1 MNVKLWKGS
10 RNDLS
15 DPIRTIMEN
24 RGVEDYKT
32 YMNLDDSCLNSPWEL
47 DDIEH
52 AIVLLNKH
60 ILKKSTIS
68 ILVDCDVDGFTSASM
83 MFQYLKAIE
92 FHGKINVLHHSG
104 KEHGLSK
111 EIEVPP
117 DTNLLI
123 IPDAGSNDVEQCK
136 ELRDKGIDILILD
149 HHICDRGNPYAV
161 IVNNQNGTY
170 PNKELSGAGVVY
182 KFLQAVDEDNWTD
195 VADRYLDLVA
205 VGNIGDVMDM
215 HSHETKRLCTKGLA
229 RIVNPMICALIEA
242 NSFNI
247 KGDPTINDVQFYIV
261 PMMNALIRVGS
272 SEQKKRMFRAMVGE
286 EQTFQYTPTRGKNAG
301 VTIDETLAQHVARE
315 CSSCKYQQNKTKDK
329 AVAELQNWIS
339 KYGADRSKVLFCN
352 STGVLDSNLT
362 GVVAI
367 KLAEMYGKP
376 CVLLREMACPEEPD
390 ENQEYFSG
398 SMRNPDGSPIES
410 LKEFLMSTGD
420 FESVLGHD
428 NAAGVK
434 IKKENVPK
442 AIADCNE
449 LLKDVTMSKAIVVDF
464 DFDYNELTV
473 ALPKTMYEMH
483 KVWAQGI
490 SEPYFYIRNI
500 PLIHSGCVLMGK
512 NGNMWKYS
520 DEEKGI
526 DFVCFNDN
534 GRLIDWIEDSFEDDE
549 VVTFYGDNYAK
560 IINAVC
566 RLSLNQYGNKVTP
579 QAQIVDFEVI

>member
-24 RGVEDYKT
+24 RGVNDYKT

>member
-15 DPIRTIMEN
+15 DPIGTIMEN

-32 YMNLDDSCLNSPWEL
+32 YMNLDDSCLNSPWLL
-47 DDIEH
+47 DNMED
-52 AIVLLNKH
+52 AVGLLNKH
-60 ILKKSTIS
+60 IWNKSIIS

-83 MFQYLKAIE
+83 IFQYLKMIDY
-92 FHGKINVLHHSG
+92 FGKINVLHHSG

-117 DTNLLI
+117 ETTLLI

-149 HHICDRGNPYAV
+149 HHICDRENPYAV

-315 CSSCKYQQNKTKDK
+315 CSSCKYQQNKIKDK

-339 KYGADRSKVLFCN
+339 KYGVDRSKVLFCN
-352 STGVLDSNLT
+352 STGILDSNLT

-367 KLAEMYGKP
+367 KLAEMYAKP
-376 CVLLREMACPEEPD
+376 CVLLREVACHEEEPD
-390 ENQEYFSG
+390 EDHEYFGG
-398 SMRNPDGSPIES
+398 SMRNPDGSPIGN

-434 IKKENVPK
+434 IKKKNVPK

-449 LLKDVTMSKAIVVDF
+449 LLKNVTMSKAIVVDF
-464 DFDYNELTV
+464 DFDYSRLTV
-473 ALPKTMYEMH
+473 ALPKTMHEMH
-483 KVWAQGI
+483 KIWAQGI

-500 PLIHSGCVLMGK
+500 PLIHSECAPMGK

-526 DFVCFNDN
+526 DFVCFADN
-534 GRLIDWIEDSFEDDE
+534 GRMIGWINND
-549 VVTFYGDNYAK
+549 FYGDQEEKY
-560 IINAVC
+560 INAVC

>member
-1 MNVKLWKGS
+1 M
-10 RNDLS
+10 
-15 DPIRTIMEN
+15 
-24 RGVEDYKT
+24 
-32 YMNLDDSCLNSPWEL
+32 
-47 DDIEH
+47 
-52 AIVLLNKH
+52 
-60 ILKKSTIS
+60 
-68 ILVDCDVDGFTSASM
+68 
-83 MFQYLKAIE
+83 
-92 FHGKINVLHHSG
+92 
-104 KEHGLSK
+104 
-111 EIEVPP
+111 
-117 DTNLLI
+117 
-123 IPDAGSNDVEQCK
+123 
-136 ELRDKGIDILILD
+136 
-149 HHICDRGNPYAV
+149 
-161 IVNNQNGTY
+161 
-170 PNKELSGAGVVY
+170 Y

-215 HSHETKRLCTKGLA
+215 HSYETKRLCTKGLA
-229 RIVNPMICALIEA
+229 RIVNPMICALVEA

-247 KGDPTINDVQFYIV
+247 KGDPTINDVQFYVV

-315 CSSCKYQQNKTKDK
+315 CSSCKYQQNKIKDK
-329 AVAELQNWIS
+329 AVGELQKLIE
-339 KYGADRSKVLFCN
+339 KHGADQNKILFCN
-352 STGVLDSNLT
+352 STGILDNTLT

-367 KLAEMYGKP
+367 KLAEMYAKP
-376 CVLLREMACPEEPD
+376 CVLLRTFTDEPD
-390 ENQEYFSG
+390 YYGG

-442 AIADCNE
+442 AIADCDE

-464 DFDYNELTV
+464 DFDYNKLNV

-500 PLIHSGCVLMGK
+500 PLVHSGCAPMGK

-526 DFVCFNDN
+526 DFVCFADNDRML
-534 GRLIDWIEDSFEDDE
+534 GWINND
-549 VVTFYGDNYAK
+549 FYGGREEKY
-560 IINAVC
+560 INAVC

>member
-15 DPIRTIMEN
+15 DPIGTIMEN
-24 RGVEDYKT
+24 RGVKDYNT
-32 YMNLDDSCLNSPWEL
+32 YMNLDDSCLNSPWLL
-47 DDIEH
+47 DNVED
-52 AIVLLNKH
+52 AVLLLNEH
-60 ILKKSTIS
+60 ILKKSTVS

-83 MFQYLKAIE
+83 MFQYLKAIG
-92 FHGKINVLHHSG
+92 FCGKVNVLHHSG

-117 DTNLLI
+117 ETTLLI

-136 ELRDKGIDILILD
+136 ELHEKGIDILILD
-149 HHICDRGNPYAV
+149 HHICDRENPYAV

-229 RIVNPMICALIEA
+229 RIVNPMICALVEA

-315 CSSCKYQQNKTKDK
+315 CSSCKYQQNKMRDK
-329 AVAELQNWIS
+329 AIPELQEAIKRN
-339 KYGADRSKVLFCN
+339 GADKSKVLFCD
-352 STGVLDSNLT
+352 STGVLDSRLT

-367 KLAEMYGKP
+367 KLAEMYSRP
-376 CVLLREMACPEEPD
+376 CVLLRDFADEPD
-390 ENQEYFSG
+390 VYGG
-398 SMRNPDGSPIES
+398 SMRNPDGSPIEDF
-410 LKEFLMSTGD
+410 KKFLTNTGD
-420 FESVLGHD
+420 FESVSGHE
-428 NAAGVK
+428 NAAGVR
-434 IKKENVPK
+434 IKKENIFK
-442 AIADCNE
+442 AITDCDE
-449 LLKDVTMSKAIVVDF
+449 LLKDTVMDNATVCDF
-464 DFDYNELTV
+464 VFDYDQLGIV
-473 ALPKTMYEMH
+473 LIKKMHEMQ
-483 KVWAQGI
+483 KVWAPGI
-490 SEPYFYIRNI
+490 PEPLFFIQKI
-500 PLIHSGCVLMGK
+500 PLTHDNCKPMGK
-512 NGNMWKYS
+512 NGNMWRFS
-520 DEEKGI
+520 DEEKGV
-526 DFVCFNDN
+526 DFVCFADN
-534 GRLIDWIEDSFEDDE
+534 GRMIGWVNND
-549 VVTFYGDNYAK
+549 FYGGQEEKY
-560 IINAVC
+560 INAVC

>member
-1 MNVKLWKGS
+1 MNVKLWNGS

-15 DPIRTIMEN
+15 DPIGTIMEN

-47 DDIEH
+47 DNMED
-52 AIVLLNKH
+52 AVRLLNKH
-60 ILKKSTIS
+60 IWNKSIIS

-83 MFQYLKAIE
+83 MFQYLKTIGY
-92 FHGKINVLHHSG
+92 FGKINVLHHSG

-117 DTNLLI
+117 ETTLLI

-136 ELRDKGIDILILD
+136 ELREKGIDILILD
-149 HHICDRGNPYAV
+149 HHICDRENPYAV

-182 KFLQAVDEDNWTD
+182 KFLQAVDEYNWTD

-205 VGNIGDVMDM
+205 VGNISDVMDM

-229 RIVNPMICALIEA
+229 RIVNPMICALVEA

-329 AVAELQNWIS
+329 AVAELQELIEKHS
-339 KYGADRSKVLFCN
+339 ADQNKILFCN
-352 STGVLDSNLT
+352 STGILDNTLT

-367 KLAEMYGKP
+367 KLAEMYAKP
-376 CVLLREMACPEEPD
+376 CVLLRTFADEPD
-390 ENQEYFSG
+390 YYGG

-464 DFDYNELTV
+464 DFDYSRLTV

-483 KVWAQGI
+483 KIWAQGI
-490 SEPYFYIRNI
+490 SEPYFYIKNI
-500 PLIHSGCVLMGK
+500 PLIHSGCAPIGK

-526 DFVCFNDN
+526 DFVCFADN
-534 GRLIDWIEDSFEDDE
+534 GRMIGWINND
-549 VVTFYGDNYAK
+549 FYGGQEEKY
-560 IINAVC
+560 INAVC

>member
-15 DPIRTIMEN
+15 DPIGTIMEN
-24 RGVEDYKT
+24 RGVKDYKT
-32 YMNLDDSCLNSPWEL
+32 YMNLDDSCLNSPWAL
-47 DDIEH
+47 DNIEY
-52 AIVLLNKH
+52 AVMMLNKH
-60 ILKKSTIS
+60 LWKKSTIS
-68 ILVDCDVDGFTSASM
+68 IIVDCDVDGFTSASM
-83 MFQYLKAIE
+83 MFQYLKAIGY
-92 FHGKINVLHHSG
+92 FRKINVLYHSG

-117 DTNLLI
+117 ETTLLI

-136 ELRDKGIDILILD
+136 ELHEKGIDILILD
-149 HHICDRGNPYAV
+149 HHICDRENPYAI

-182 KFLQAVDEDNWTD
+182 KFLQAVDESNWTD

-229 RIVNPMICALIEA
+229 RIVNSMICALVEA

-301 VTIDETLAQHVARE
+301 ITIDETLAQHVARE

-329 AVAELQNWIS
+329 AVVELQNWIS

-352 STGVLDSNLT
+352 STGILDSNLT

-390 ENQEYFSG
+390 ENQEYFGG

-464 DFDYNELTV
+464 DFDYNKLNV

-500 PLIHSGCVLMGK
+500 PLVHSGCAPMGK

-526 DFVCFNDN
+526 DFVCFADNDRML
-534 GRLIDWIEDSFEDDE
+534 GWINND
-549 VVTFYGDNYAK
+549 FYDGQEEKY
-560 IINAVC
+560 INAVC

>member
-1 MNVKLWKGS
+1 
-10 RNDLS
+10 
-15 DPIRTIMEN
+15 
-24 RGVEDYKT
+24 
-32 YMNLDDSCLNSPWEL
+32 
-47 DDIEH
+47 
-52 AIVLLNKH
+52 
-60 ILKKSTIS
+60 
-68 ILVDCDVDGFTSASM
+68 M
-83 MFQYLKAIE
+83 MFQYLKTIGY
-92 FHGKINVLHHSG
+92 FGKINVLHHSG

-117 DTNLLI
+117 ETTLLI

-136 ELRDKGIDILILD
+136 ELHEKGIDILILD
-149 HHICDRGNPYAV
+149 HHICDRENPYAV

-170 PNKELSGAGVVY
+170 PNKELSGVGVVY
-182 KFLQAVDEDNWTD
+182 KFLQAVDESNWTD

-229 RIVNPMICALIEA
+229 RIVNPMICALVEA

-301 VTIDETLAQHVARE
+301 ATIDETLAQHVARE
-315 CSSCKYQQNKTKDK
+315 CSSCKYQQNKIKDK
-329 AVAELQNWIS
+329 AVGELQNWIS
-339 KYGADRSKVLFCN
+339 KYGADRSKILFCN
-352 STGVLDSNLT
+352 STGILDSNLT

-367 KLAEMYGKP
+367 KLAEMYAKP
-376 CVLLREMACPEEPD
+376 CVLLREMTCSEEEPD
-390 ENQEYFSG
+390 ENHEYFGG
-398 SMRNPDGSPIES
+398 SMRNLDGSPIES

-434 IKKENVPK
+434 IKKKNVPK
-442 AIADCNE
+442 AIADCDE

-464 DFDYNELTV
+464 DFDYNKLNV
-473 ALPKTMYEMH
+473 ALPITMYEMH

-500 PLIHSGCVLMGK
+500 PLVHSGCAPMGK

-526 DFVCFNDN
+526 DFVCFADNDRML
-534 GRLIDWIEDSFEDDE
+534 GWINND
-549 VVTFYGDNYAK
+549 FYDGQEEKY
-560 IINAVC
+560 INAVC

>member
-24 RGVEDYKT
+24 RGVKDYKT

>member
-15 DPIRTIMEN
+15 DPIGTIMEN
-24 RGVEDYKT
+24 RGVKDYKT

>member
-15 DPIRTIMEN
+15 DPIGTIMEN

-47 DDIEH
+47 DNIEH
-52 AIVLLNKH
+52 AVVLLNKH

-83 MFQYLKAIE
+83 MFQYLKTIDY
-92 FHGKINVLHHSG
+92 FGKINVLHHSG

-111 EIEVPP
+111 EIEIPP
-117 DTNLLI
+117 ETTLLI

-136 ELRDKGIDILILD
+136 ELCENGIDILILD
-149 HHICDRGNPYAV
+149 HHICDRENPYAV

-182 KFLQAVDEDNWTD
+182 KFLQAVDEYNWTD

-229 RIVNPMICALIEA
+229 RIVNPMICALVEA

-352 STGVLDSNLT
+352 STGILDSNLT

-367 KLAEMYGKP
+367 KLAEIYGKP

-390 ENQEYFSG
+390 ENQEYFGG

-410 LKEFLMSTGD
+410 LKEFLTSTGD

-442 AIADCNE
+442 AIADCDE

-464 DFDYNELTV
+464 DFDYSKLTV

-483 KVWAQGI
+483 KIWAQGI

-500 PLIHSGCVLMGK
+500 PLAHSGCAPMGK

>member
-15 DPIRTIMEN
+15 DPIGTIMEN
-24 RGVEDYKT
+24 RGVKDYKT

-47 DDIEH
+47 DNIEY
-52 AIVLLNKH
+52 AVMMLNKH
-60 ILKKSTIS
+60 LWKKSIIS

-83 MFQYLKAIE
+83 MFQYLKAIGY
-92 FHGKINVLHHSG
+92 FGKINVLHHSG
-104 KEHGLSK
+104 KKHGLSK
-111 EIEVPP
+111 EIEIPP
-117 DTNLLI
+117 ETTLLI

-149 HHICDRGNPYAV
+149 HHICDRENPYAV

-329 AVAELQNWIS
+329 AVAELQELIE
-339 KYGADRSKVLFCN
+339 KHGADRSKVLFCN
-352 STGVLDSNLT
+352 STGILDSNLT

-390 ENQEYFSG
+390 ENQEYFGG

-410 LKEFLMSTGD
+410 LKEFLMNTGD

-464 DFDYNELTV
+464 DFDYSKLTV

-483 KVWAQGI
+483 KIWAQGI

-500 PLIHSGCVLMGK
+500 PLAHSGCAPMGK

>member
-15 DPIRTIMEN
+15 DPIGTIMEN
-24 RGVEDYKT
+24 RGVKDYKT

-47 DDIEH
+47 DNIEY
-52 AIVLLNKH
+52 AVMMLNKH
-60 ILKKSTIS
+60 LWKKSIIS

-83 MFQYLKAIE
+83 MFQYLKAIGY
-92 FHGKINVLHHSG
+92 FGKINVLHHSG
-104 KEHGLSK
+104 KKHGLSK
-111 EIEVPP
+111 EIEIPP
-117 DTNLLI
+117 ETTLLI

-149 HHICDRGNPYAV
+149 HHICDRENPYAV
-161 IVNNQNGTY
+161 IVNNQHGTY

-329 AVAELQNWIS
+329 AVAELQELIE
-339 KYGADRSKVLFCN
+339 KHGADRSKVLFCN
-352 STGVLDSNLT
+352 STGILDSNLT

-390 ENQEYFSG
+390 ENQEYFGG

-410 LKEFLMSTGD
+410 LKEFLMNTGD

-464 DFDYNELTV
+464 DFDYSKLTV

-483 KVWAQGI
+483 KIWAQGI

-500 PLIHSGCVLMGK
+500 PLAHSGCAPMGK

>member
-15 DPIRTIMEN
+15 DPIGTIMEN
-24 RGVEDYKT
+24 RGVKDYKT

-47 DDIEH
+47 DNIEY
-52 AIVLLNKH
+52 AVMMLNKH
-60 ILKKSTIS
+60 LWKKSIIS

-83 MFQYLKAIE
+83 MFQYLKAIGY
-92 FHGKINVLHHSG
+92 FGKINVLHHSG
-104 KEHGLSK
+104 KKHGLSK
-111 EIEVPP
+111 EIEIPP
-117 DTNLLI
+117 ETTLLI

-149 HHICDRGNPYAV
+149 HHICDRENPYAV

-215 HSHETKRLCTKGLA
+215 HSHETNRLCTKGLA

-329 AVAELQNWIS
+329 AVAELQELIE
-339 KYGADRSKVLFCN
+339 KHGADRSKVLFCN
-352 STGVLDSNLT
+352 STGILDSNLT

-390 ENQEYFSG
+390 ENQEYFGG

-410 LKEFLMSTGD
+410 LKEFLMNTGD

-464 DFDYNELTV
+464 DFDYSKLTV

-483 KVWAQGI
+483 KIWAQGI

-500 PLIHSGCVLMGK
+500 PLAHSGCAPMGK

>member
-24 RGVEDYKT
+24 RGVNDYKT

-428 NAAGVK
+428 NAARVK

>member
-24 RGVEDYKT
+24 RGVDDYKT

-47 DDIEH
+47 DNIEH
-52 AIVLLNKH
+52 AVVLLNQH

-83 MFQYLKAIE
+83 MFQYLKAIG

-136 ELRDKGIDILILD
+136 ELHDKGIDILILD
-149 HHICDRGNPYAV
+149 HHICDRENPYAV

-195 VADRYLDLVA
+195 VANRYLDLVA

-215 HSHETKRLCTKGLA
+215 HSHETKRLCVKGLA
-229 RIVNPMICALIEA
+229 RIVNPMICALVEA

-329 AVAELQNWIS
+329 AVAELQELIE
-339 KYGADRSKVLFCN
+339 KHGADRSKVLFCN

-367 KLAEMYGKP
+367 KLAEMYAKP
-376 CVLLREMACPEEPD
+376 CVLLRTFADEPD
-390 ENQEYFSG
+390 YYGG
-398 SMRNPDGSPIES
+398 SMRNPDGSPIEN

-434 IKKENVPK
+434 IKKENVQK

-449 LLKDVTMSKAIVVDF
+449 LLKDVMMSKAIVVDF
-464 DFDYNELTV
+464 DFDYNRLTV

-500 PLIHSGCVLMGK
+500 PLIHGGCVLMGK

-526 DFVCFNDN
+526 DFVCFADN
-534 GRLIDWIEDSFEDDE
+534 GRIIGWINND
-549 VVTFYGDNYAK
+549 FYCGQEEKY
-560 IINAVC
+560 INAVC

>member
-15 DPIRTIMEN
+15 DPIGTIMEN

-47 DDIEH
+47 DNMED
-52 AIVLLNKH
+52 AVRLLNKH
-60 ILKKSTIS
+60 IWNKSIIS

-83 MFQYLKAIE
+83 MFQYLKTIGY
-92 FHGKINVLHHSG
+92 FGKINVLHHSG

-117 DTNLLI
+117 ETTLLI

-136 ELRDKGIDILILD
+136 ELREKGIDILILD
-149 HHICDRGNPYAV
+149 HHICDRENPYAV

-182 KFLQAVDEDNWTD
+182 KFLQAVDEYNWTD

-247 KGDPTINDVQFYIV
+247 KGDPTINDIQFYIV

-315 CSSCKYQQNKTKDK
+315 CSSCKYQQNKMRDK
-329 AVAELQNWIS
+329 AIPELQEAIKRN
-339 KYGADRSKVLFCN
+339 GADKSKVLFCD
-352 STGVLDSNLT
+352 STGVLDSRLT

-367 KLAEMYGKP
+367 KLAEMYSRP
-376 CVLLREMACPEEPD
+376 CVLLRDFADEPD
-390 ENQEYFSG
+390 VYGG
-398 SMRNPDGSPIES
+398 SMRNPDGSPIEDF
-410 LKEFLMSTGD
+410 KKFLTNTGD
-420 FESVLGHD
+420 FESVSGHE
-428 NAAGVK
+428 NAAGVR
-434 IKKENVPK
+434 IKKENIFK
-442 AIADCNE
+442 AITDCDE
-449 LLKDVTMSKAIVVDF
+449 LLKDTVMDNATVF
-464 DFDYNELTV
+464 DFVFDYDQLGI
-473 ALPKTMYEMH
+473 ALIKKMHEMQ
-483 KVWAQGI
+483 KIWASGI
-490 SEPYFYIRNI
+490 PEPLFLIQKI
-500 PLIHSGCVLMGK
+500 PLTHDSCKPMGK
-512 NGNMWKYS
+512 NGNMWRFS
-520 DEEKGI
+520 DEENGI
-526 DFVCFNDN
+526 DFVCFADN
-534 GRLIDWIEDSFEDDE
+534 GRMIGWINND
-549 VVTFYGDNYAK
+549 FYGGQEEKY
-560 IINAVC
+560 INAVC

>member
-15 DPIRTIMEN
+15 DPIGTIMEN

-47 DDIEH
+47 DNMED
-52 AIVLLNKH
+52 AVRLLNKH
-60 ILKKSTIS
+60 IWNKSIIS

-83 MFQYLKAIE
+83 MFQYLKAIGY
-92 FHGKINVLHHSG
+92 FGKINVLHHSG

-117 DTNLLI
+117 ETTLLI

-136 ELRDKGIDILILD
+136 ELRENGIDILILD
-149 HHICDRGNPYAV
+149 HHICDRENPYAV

-182 KFLQAVDEDNWTD
+182 KFLQAVDEYNWTD

-205 VGNIGDVMDM
+205 IGNIGDVMDM
-215 HSHETKRLCTKGLA
+215 HSHEIKRLCTKGLA
-229 RIVNPMICALIEA
+229 RIVNPMICALVEA

-329 AVAELQNWIS
+329 AVAELQELIEKHN
-339 KYGADRSKVLFCN
+339 ADQNKILFCN
-352 STGVLDSNLT
+352 STGILDNTLT

-367 KLAEMYGKP
+367 KLAEMYAKP
-376 CVLLREMACPEEPD
+376 CVLLRTFADEPD
-390 ENQEYFSG
+390 YYGG

-464 DFDYNELTV
+464 DFDYSRLTV

-483 KVWAQGI
+483 KIWAQGI
-490 SEPYFYIRNI
+490 SEPYFYIKNI
-500 PLIHSGCVLMGK
+500 PLIHSGCAPMGK

-526 DFVCFNDN
+526 DFVCFADN
-534 GRLIDWIEDSFEDDE
+534 GRMIGWINND
-549 VVTFYGDNYAK
+549 FYGGQEEKY
-560 IINAVC
+560 INAIC

>member
-15 DPIRTIMEN
+15 DPIGTIMEN

-47 DDIEH
+47 DNMED
-52 AIVLLNKH
+52 AVRLLNKH
-60 ILKKSTIS
+60 IWNKSIIS

-83 MFQYLKAIE
+83 MFQYLKTIGY
-92 FHGKINVLHHSG
+92 FGKINVLHHSG

-117 DTNLLI
+117 ETTLLI

-136 ELRDKGIDILILD
+136 ELREKGIDILILD
-149 HHICDRGNPYAV
+149 HHICDRENPYTV

-215 HSHETKRLCTKGLA
+215 HSHETKHLCTKGLA

-247 KGDPTINDVQFYIV
+247 KGDPTINDVQFYVV

-315 CSSCKYQQNKTKDK
+315 CSSCKYQQNKIKDK
-329 AVAELQNWIS
+329 AVAELQELIEKHS
-339 KYGADRSKVLFCN
+339 ADKNKILFCN
-352 STGVLDSNLT
+352 STGILDNTLT

-367 KLAEMYGKP
+367 KLAEMYAKP
-376 CVLLREMACPEEPD
+376 CVLLRTFADEPD
-390 ENQEYFSG
+390 YYGG

-410 LKEFLMSTGD
+410 LKEFLMRTGD

-464 DFDYNELTV
+464 DFDYSRLTV

-483 KVWAQGI
+483 KLWAQGI
-490 SEPYFYIRNI
+490 SEPYFYIKNI
-500 PLIHSGCVLMGK
+500 PLIHSGCALMGK

-526 DFVCFNDN
+526 DFVCFADN
-534 GRLIDWIEDSFEDDE
+534 GRMIGWINND
-549 VVTFYGDNYAK
+549 FYGGQEEKY
-560 IINAVC
+560 INAVC

>member
-15 DPIRTIMEN
+15 DPIGTIMEN
-24 RGVEDYKT
+24 RGVKDYKT

-47 DDIEH
+47 DNIEH
-52 AIVLLNKH
+52 AVVLLNQH

-83 MFQYLKAIE
+83 MFQYLKAIG

-149 HHICDRGNPYAV
+149 HHICDRENPYAV

-229 RIVNPMICALIEA
+229 RIVNPMICALVEA

-301 VTIDETLAQHVARE
+301 VTIDETLAQHVTRE
-315 CSSCKYQQNKTKDK
+315 CSSCKYQQNKMRDK
-329 AVAELQNWIS
+329 AIPELQEAIKRN
-339 KYGADRSKVLFCN
+339 GADKNKVLFCD
-352 STGVLDSNLT
+352 STGVLDSRLT

-367 KLAEMYGKP
+367 KLAEMYSRP
-376 CVLLREMACPEEPD
+376 CVLLRDFADEPGF
-390 ENQEYFSG
+390 YGG
-398 SMRNPDGSPIES
+398 SMRNPDGSPIEDF
-410 LKEFLMSTGD
+410 KKFLTSTGD
-420 FESVLGHD
+420 FESVSGHE

-434 IKKENVPK
+434 IKKENILK
-442 AIADCNE
+442 AITDCDE
-449 LLKDVTMSKAIVVDF
+449 LLKDTVMDNATVF
-464 DFDYNELTV
+464 DFVFDYDQLGVT
-473 ALPKTMYEMH
+473 LIKKMHEMH
-483 KVWAQGI
+483 KVWAPGI
-490 SEPYFYIRNI
+490 PEPLFFIQKI
-500 PLIHSGCVLMGK
+500 LLTHDGCKPMGK
-512 NGNMWKYS
+512 NGNMWRFS
-520 DEEKGI
+520 DEDKGI
-526 DFVCFNDN
+526 DFVCFADN
-534 GRLIDWIEDSFEDDE
+534 GRMIDWINND
-549 VVTFYGDNYAK
+549 FYGDQEEKY
-560 IINAVC
+560 INAVC

>member
-24 RGVEDYKT
+24 RGVNDYKT

-473 ALPKTMYEMH
+473 ALPKNMYEMH

>member
-15 DPIRTIMEN
+15 DPIGTIMEN

-47 DDIEH
+47 GNMED
-52 AIVLLNKH
+52 AVRLLNKH
-60 ILKKSTIS
+60 IWNKSIIS

-83 MFQYLKAIE
+83 MFQYLKTIGY
-92 FHGKINVLHHSG
+92 FGKINVLHHSG

-117 DTNLLI
+117 ETTLLI

-136 ELRDKGIDILILD
+136 ELREKGIDILILD
-149 HHICDRGNPYAV
+149 HHICDRENPYAV

-182 KFLQAVDEDNWTD
+182 KFLQAVDEYNWTD

-215 HSHETKRLCTKGLA
+215 HPHETKRLCTKGLA
-229 RIVNPMICALIEA
+229 RIVNSMICALVEA

-286 EQTFQYTPTRGKNAG
+286 KQTFQYTPTRGKNAG

-315 CSSCKYQQNKTKDK
+315 CSSCKYQQNKIKDK
-329 AVAELQNWIS
+329 AVGELQKLIE
-339 KYGADRSKVLFCN
+339 KHGADQNKILFCN
-352 STGVLDSNLT
+352 STGILDNTLT

-367 KLAEMYGKP
+367 KLAEMYAKP
-376 CVLLREMACPEEPD
+376 CVLLRTFADEPD
-390 ENQEYFSG
+390 YYGG

-442 AIADCNE
+442 AIADCDE

-464 DFDYNELTV
+464 DFDYNKLNI
-473 ALPKTMYEMH
+473 ALPKMMYEMR

-500 PLIHSGCVLMGK
+500 PLVHSGCAPMGK

-526 DFVCFNDN
+526 DFVCFTDN
-534 GRLIDWIEDSFEDDE
+534 GRMLSWINND
-549 VVTFYGDNYAK
+549 FYGDQEEKY
-560 IINAVC
+560 INAVC

-579 QAQIVDFEVI
+579 QAQIVDLEVI

>member
-15 DPIRTIMEN
+15 DPIGTIMEN

-47 DDIEH
+47 DNMKD
-52 AIVLLNKH
+52 AVMLLNKH
-60 ILKKSTIS
+60 LWKKSIIS

-83 MFQYLKAIE
+83 MFQYLKAIGY
-92 FHGKINVLHHSG
+92 FGKINVLHHSG

-117 DTNLLI
+117 ETTLLI

-136 ELRDKGIDILILD
+136 ELRENGIDILILD
-149 HHICDRGNPYAV
+149 HHICDRENPYAV

-215 HSHETKRLCTKGLA
+215 HLHETKRLCTKGLA
-229 RIVNPMICALIEA
+229 RIVNPMICALVEA

-352 STGVLDSNLT
+352 STGILDSNLT

-367 KLAEMYGKP
+367 KLAEIYGKP

-390 ENQEYFSG
+390 ENQEYFGG

-442 AIADCNE
+442 AIADCDE

-464 DFDYNELTV
+464 DFNYNKLTV
-473 ALPKTMYEMH
+473 ALPKIMYEMH

-490 SEPYFYIRNI
+490 SEPYFYIKNI
-500 PLIHSGCVLMGK
+500 PLIHSGCAPMGK

-526 DFVCFNDN
+526 DFVCFADN
-534 GRLIDWIEDSFEDDE
+534 GRMIDWINND
-549 VVTFYGDNYAK
+549 FYGGQEEKY
-560 IINAVC
+560 INAVC

>member
-15 DPIRTIMEN
+15 DLIGTIMEN

-32 YMNLDDSCLNSPWEL
+32 YMNLDDSCLSSPWEL
-47 DDIEH
+47 DNMED
-52 AIVLLNKH
+52 AVRLLNKH
-60 ILKKSTIS
+60 IWNKSIIS

-83 MFQYLKAIE
+83 MFQYLKAIGY
-92 FHGKINVLHHSG
+92 FGKINVLHHSG

-117 DTNLLI
+117 ETTLLI

-136 ELRDKGIDILILD
+136 ELREKGIDILILD
-149 HHICDRGNPYAV
+149 HHICDRENPYAV

-170 PNKELSGAGVVY
+170 PNKELSGAGVAY
-182 KFLQAVDEDNWTD
+182 KFLQAVDEYNWTD

-205 VGNIGDVMDM
+205 IGNIGDVMDM

-229 RIVNPMICALIEA
+229 RIVNPMICALVEA

-352 STGVLDSNLT
+352 STGILDSNLT

-390 ENQEYFSG
+390 ENQEYFGG

-434 IKKENVPK
+434 IKKKNVPK

-464 DFDYNELTV
+464 DFDYSRLTV

-490 SEPYFYIRNI
+490 SEPYFYIKNI
-500 PLIHSGCVLMGK
+500 PLIHSGCAPMGK

-526 DFVCFNDN
+526 DFVCFADN
-534 GRLIDWIEDSFEDDE
+534 GRMIGWINND
-549 VVTFYGDNYAK
+549 FYGDQEEKY
-560 IINAVC
+560 INAVC

>member
-15 DPIRTIMEN
+15 DPIGTIMEN
-24 RGVEDYKT
+24 RGVEDYKI

-47 DDIEH
+47 DNMED
-52 AIVLLNKH
+52 AVRLLNKH
-60 ILKKSTIS
+60 IWNKSIIS

-83 MFQYLKAIE
+83 MFQYLKTIGY
-92 FHGKINVLHHSG
+92 FGKINVLHHSG

-117 DTNLLI
+117 ETTLLI

-136 ELRDKGIDILILD
+136 ELREKGIDILILD
-149 HHICDRGNPYAV
+149 HHICDRENPYAV

-182 KFLQAVDEDNWTD
+182 KFLQAVDEYNWTD

-215 HSHETKRLCTKGLA
+215 HSHETKRLFTKGLA
-229 RIVNPMICALIEA
+229 RIVNPMICALVEA

-329 AVAELQNWIS
+329 AVAELQKLIE
-339 KYGADRSKVLFCN
+339 KHGADQNKILFCN
-352 STGVLDSNLT
+352 STGILDNTLT

-367 KLAEMYGKP
+367 KLAEMYAKP
-376 CVLLREMACPEEPD
+376 CVLLRTFADEPD
-390 ENQEYFSG
+390 YYGG

-449 LLKDVTMSKAIVVDF
+449 LLKNVTMSKEIVVDF
-464 DFDYNELTV
+464 DFDYSRLTV

-483 KVWAQGI
+483 KIWAQGI

-500 PLIHSGCVLMGK
+500 PLAHSGCAPMGK

-526 DFVCFNDN
+526 DFVCFADN

-549 VVTFYGDNYAK
+549 VVTFYGDNYTK

>member
-15 DPIRTIMEN
+15 DPIGTIMEN
-24 RGVEDYKT
+24 RGVKDYKT

-47 DDIEH
+47 DDIEY
-52 AIVLLNKH
+52 AVMMLNKH
-60 ILKKSTIS
+60 LWKKSTIS

-83 MFQYLKAIE
+83 MFQYLKAIGY
-92 FHGKINVLHHSG
+92 FGKINVLHHSG

-117 DTNLLI
+117 ETTLLI

-136 ELRDKGIDILILD
+136 ELHDKGIDILILD
-149 HHICDRGNPYAV
+149 HHICDRENPYAV

-182 KFLQAVDEDNWTD
+182 KFLQAVDEDNWTN

-315 CSSCKYQQNKTKDK
+315 CSSCKYQQNKMRDK
-329 AVAELQNWIS
+329 AIPELQEAIKRN
-339 KYGADRSKVLFCN
+339 GADKSKVLFCD
-352 STGVLDSNLT
+352 STGVLDSRLT

-367 KLAEMYGKP
+367 KLAEMYSRP
-376 CVLLREMACPEEPD
+376 CVLLRDLAD
-390 ENQEYFSG
+390 EHDVYGG
-398 SMRNPDGSPIES
+398 SMRNPDGSPIEDF
-410 LKEFLMSTGD
+410 KKFLTKTGD
-420 FESVLGHD
+420 FESVSGHE
-428 NAAGVK
+428 NAAGVR
-434 IKKENVPK
+434 IKKENIFK
-442 AIADCNE
+442 AITDCDE
-449 LLKDVTMSKAIVVDF
+449 LLKDTVMDNATVF
-464 DFDYNELTV
+464 DFVFDYDQLGI
-473 ALPKTMYEMH
+473 ALIKKMHEMQ
-483 KVWAQGI
+483 KVWAPGI
-490 SEPYFYIRNI
+490 PEPLFLIQKI
-500 PLIHSGCVLMGK
+500 PLTHDSCKPMGK
-512 NGNMWKYS
+512 NGNMWRFS
-520 DEEKGI
+520 DEEKSI
-526 DFVCFNDN
+526 DFVCFTDN
-534 GRLIDWIEDSFEDDE
+534 GRMIGWINND
-549 VVTFYGDNYAK
+549 FYGGQEEKY
-560 IINAVC
+560 INAVC

>member
-15 DPIRTIMEN
+15 DPIGTIMEN

-47 DDIEH
+47 DNIEH
-52 AIVLLNKH
+52 AVVLLNKH

-83 MFQYLKAIE
+83 MFQYLKAID

-117 DTNLLI
+117 ETTLLI

-136 ELRDKGIDILILD
+136 ELREKGIDILILD
-149 HHICDRGNPYAV
+149 HHICDRENPYAV

-215 HSHETKRLCTKGLA
+215 HSYETKRFCTKGLA

-315 CSSCKYQQNKTKDK
+315 CASCKYQQNKTKDK
-329 AVAELQNWIS
+329 AVAELQKLIE
-339 KYGADRSKVLFCN
+339 KHGADQNKILFCN
-352 STGVLDSNLT
+352 STGILDNTLT

-367 KLAEMYGKP
+367 KLAEMYAKP
-376 CVLLREMACPEEPD
+376 CVLLRTFADEPD
-390 ENQEYFSG
+390 YYGG

-449 LLKDVTMSKAIVVDF
+449 LLKDVTTSKAIVVDF
-464 DFDYNELTV
+464 DFDYSRLTV

-483 KVWAQGI
+483 KIWAQGI
-490 SEPYFYIRNI
+490 SEPYFYIKNI
-500 PLIHSGCVLMGK
+500 PLIHSGCAPMGK

-526 DFVCFNDN
+526 DFVCFADN
-534 GRLIDWIEDSFEDDE
+534 GRMIGWINND
-549 VVTFYGDNYAK
+549 FYGGQEEKY
-560 IINAVC
+560 INAIC

>member
-1 MNVKLWKGS
+1 MNVSYDIVGTIRAQEHGHQPIVFESHSQDARYTQQGNTSPACTAQWGTGGNNMPLVAEKKAFAMQRIGEYKESEQASTMKS
-10 RNDLS
+10 R
-15 DPIRTIMEN
+15 
-24 RGVEDYKT
+24 DYKDAT
-32 YMNLDDSCLNSPWEL
+32 DLIAEKETKNLQWIVRRLTPVECERLQGFPDGWTDIGEWFDENGKKHKPADSPRYKALGNSIALPQWYW
-47 DDIEH
+47 I
-52 AIVLLNKH
+52 
-60 ILKKSTIS
+60 
-68 ILVDCDVDGFTSASM
+68 
-83 MFQYLKAIE
+83 FQKMKPYI
-92 FHGKINVLHHSG
+92 G
-104 KEHGLSK
+104 
-111 EIEVPP
+111 
-117 DTNLLI
+117 
-123 IPDAGSNDVEQCK
+123 
-136 ELRDKGIDILILD
+136 
-149 HHICDRGNPYAV
+149 GNPTLGSLFDG
-161 IVNNQNGTY
+161 IGGF
-170 PNKELSGAGVVY
+170 P
-182 KFLQAVDEDNWTD
+182 
-195 VADRYLDLVA
+195 LVFES
-205 VGNIGDVMDM
+205 MR
-215 HSHETKRLCTKGLA
+215 SHETKRLCTKGLA
-229 RIVNPMICALIEA
+229 RIVNPMICALVEA

-329 AVAELQNWIS
+329 AVAELQELIE
-339 KYGADRSKVLFCN
+339 KHGADQNKILFCN
-352 STGVLDSNLT
+352 STGILDNTLT

-367 KLAEMYGKP
+367 KLAEMYAKP
-376 CVLLREMACPEEPD
+376 CVLLRTFADEPD
-390 ENQEYFSG
+390 YYGG

-410 LKEFLMSTGD
+410 LKQFLMSTGD

-464 DFDYNELTV
+464 DFDYSKLTV
-473 ALPKTMYEMH
+473 TLPKTMYEMH
-483 KVWAQGI
+483 KIWAQGI

-500 PLIHSGCVLMGK
+500 PLAHSGCAPMGK

>member
-15 DPIRTIMEN
+15 DPIGTIMEN

-47 DDIEH
+47 DNMED
-52 AIVLLNKH
+52 AVRLLNKH
-60 ILKKSTIS
+60 IWNKSIIS

-83 MFQYLKAIE
+83 MFQYLKTIGY
-92 FHGKINVLHHSG
+92 FGKINVLHHSG

-117 DTNLLI
+117 ETTLLI

-136 ELRDKGIDILILD
+136 ELREKGIDILILD
-149 HHICDRGNPYAV
+149 HHICDKKNPYAV

-170 PNKELSGAGVVY
+170 PNKELSGAGVAY
-182 KFLQAVDEDNWTD
+182 KFLQAVDEYNWTD
-195 VADRYLDLVA
+195 VADRHLDLVA
-205 VGNIGDVMDM
+205 VGNISDVMDM

-229 RIVNPMICALIEA
+229 RIVNPMICALVEA

-329 AVAELQNWIS
+329 AVAELQKLIEKHN
-339 KYGADRSKVLFCN
+339 ADQNKILFCN
-352 STGVLDSNLT
+352 STGILDNTLT

-367 KLAEMYGKP
+367 KLAEMYAKP
-376 CVLLREMACPEEPD
+376 CVLLRTFADEPD
-390 ENQEYFSG
+390 YYGG

-464 DFDYNELTV
+464 DFDYSRLTV
-473 ALPKTMYEMH
+473 TLPKTMYEMH

-490 SEPYFYIRNI
+490 SEPYFYIKNI
-500 PLIHSGCVLMGK
+500 PLIHSGCALMGK

-526 DFVCFNDN
+526 DFVCFADN
-534 GRLIDWIEDSFEDDE
+534 GRMIGWINND
-549 VVTFYGDNYAK
+549 FYGGQEEKY
-560 IINAVC
+560 INAVC

>member
-15 DPIRTIMEN
+15 DPIGTIMEN

-32 YMNLDDSCLNSPWEL
+32 YMNLDDSCLNSPWML
-47 DDIEH
+47 DNIED
-52 AIVLLNKH
+52 AVLLLNEH

-83 MFQYLKAIE
+83 MFQYLKAID
-92 FHGKINVLHHSG
+92 FHGKINILHHSG

-117 DTNLLI
+117 ETTLLI

-136 ELRDKGIDILILD
+136 ELHEKGIDILILD
-149 HHICDRGNPYAV
+149 HHICDRENSYAV

-182 KFLQAVDEDNWTD
+182 KFIQAVDEYNWTD

-215 HSHETKRLCTKGLA
+215 HSHEIKRLCTKGLA
-229 RIVNPMICALIEA
+229 RIVNPMICALVEA

-272 SEQKKRMFRAMVGE
+272 FEQKKRMFRAMVGE

-329 AVAELQNWIS
+329 AVVELQELIE
-339 KYGADRSKVLFCN
+339 KHGADQNKILFCN
-352 STGVLDSNLT
+352 STGILDNTLT

-367 KLAEMYGKP
+367 KLAEMYAKP
-376 CVLLREMACPEEPD
+376 CVLLRTFADEP
-390 ENQEYFSG
+390 NYYGG

-434 IKKENVPK
+434 IKKENVSK

-464 DFDYNELTV
+464 DFDYNRLTV

-490 SEPYFYIRNI
+490 PEPYFYIRNI
-500 PLIHSGCVLMGK
+500 PLAHSGCAPMGK

-526 DFVCFNDN
+526 DFVCFADN
-534 GRLIDWIEDSFEDDE
+534 GRMIEWINND
-549 VVTFYGDNYAK
+549 FYGGQEEKY
-560 IINAVC
+560 INAVC

>member
-15 DPIRTIMEN
+15 DPIGTIMEN

-47 DDIEH
+47 DNMED
-52 AIVLLNKH
+52 AVRLLNKH
-60 ILKKSTIS
+60 IWNKSIIS

-83 MFQYLKAIE
+83 MFQYLKTIGY
-92 FHGKINVLHHSG
+92 FGKINVLHHSG

-117 DTNLLI
+117 ETTLLI

-136 ELRDKGIDILILD
+136 ELRDNGIDILILD
-149 HHICDRGNPYAV
+149 HHICDRENPYAV

-182 KFLQAVDEDNWTD
+182 KFLQAVDEYNWTD

-215 HSHETKRLCTKGLA
+215 HSHETKLLCTKGLA
-229 RIVNPMICALIEA
+229 RIVNPMICALVEA

-352 STGVLDSNLT
+352 STGILDSNLT

-390 ENQEYFSG
+390 ENQEYFGG

-434 IKKENVPK
+434 IKKKNVPK

-464 DFDYNELTV
+464 DFDYSKLTV

-483 KVWAQGI
+483 KIWAQGI
-490 SEPYFYIRNI
+490 SEPYFYIKNI
-500 PLIHSGCVLMGK
+500 PLIHSGCAPMGK

-526 DFVCFNDN
+526 DFVCFADN
-534 GRLIDWIEDSFEDDE
+534 GRMIGWINND
-549 VVTFYGDNYAK
+549 FYGDQEEKY
-560 IINAVC
+560 INAVC

>member
-15 DPIRTIMEN
+15 DPIGTIMEN

-47 DDIEH
+47 DNMED
-52 AIVLLNKH
+52 AVRLLNKH
-60 ILKKSTIS
+60 IWNKSIIS
-68 ILVDCDVDGFTSASM
+68 ILVDCDVDGFTSTSM
-83 MFQYLKAIE
+83 MFQYLKTIGY
-92 FHGKINVLHHSG
+92 FGKINVLHHSG

-111 EIEVPP
+111 EIEVSPE
-117 DTNLLI
+117 TTLLI

-136 ELRDKGIDILILD
+136 ELREKGIDILILD
-149 HHICDRGNPYAV
+149 HHICDRENSYAV

-182 KFLQAVDEDNWTD
+182 KFLQAVDEYNWTD

-229 RIVNPMICALIEA
+229 RIVNPMICALVEA

-315 CSSCKYQQNKTKDK
+315 CSSCKYQQNKMRDK
-329 AVAELQNWIS
+329 AIPELQEAIKRN
-339 KYGADRSKVLFCN
+339 GADKSKVLFCD
-352 STGVLDSNLT
+352 STGVLDSRLT

-367 KLAEMYGKP
+367 KLAEMYSRP
-376 CVLLREMACPEEPD
+376 CVLLRDFADEPD
-390 ENQEYFSG
+390 VYGG
-398 SMRNPDGSPIES
+398 SMRNPDGSPIENF
-410 LKEFLMSTGD
+410 KKFLTNTGD
-420 FESVLGHD
+420 FESVSGHE
-428 NAAGVK
+428 NAAGVR
-434 IKKENVPK
+434 IKKENIFK
-442 AIADCNE
+442 AITDCDE
-449 LLKDVTMSKAIVVDF
+449 LLKDTVMDNATVF
-464 DFDYNELTV
+464 DFVFDYDQLGI
-473 ALPKTMYEMH
+473 ALIKKMHEMQ
-483 KVWAQGI
+483 KVWAPGI
-490 SEPYFYIRNI
+490 PEPLFLILKI
-500 PLIHSGCVLMGK
+500 PLTHDSCKPMGK
-512 NGNMWKYS
+512 NGNMWRFS

-526 DFVCFNDN
+526 DFVCFADN
-534 GRLIDWIEDSFEDDE
+534 GRMIGWINND
-549 VVTFYGDNYAK
+549 FYGGQEEKY
-560 IINAVC
+560 INAVC